1 MLLLSLPVLLANLLS
16 AYPAQYY
23 GEFHYSA
30 PLVPYFGVA
39 AAYGLGRLWRWL
51 ARRLDRS
58 SASFQHLPAAN
69 SATMAAVALVQNSRT
84 ALRPLVTGLLLVWIL
99 GWSIFT
105 YVEQGRGPW
114 GGRYDPAP
122 MTAHHRLLARFVA
135 QLPADAAVTATAA
148 VHPHVSHRRY
158 VYQFPLG
165 LDAPVPADWALLDVT
180 TNTDLAP
187 GDLKAQVDTM
197 LAADWGV
204 VDAADGFLLLHRG
217 APAKNIPPEFYT
229 FVRQPST
236 GALSQTPLSPPT
248 VTAEDWPR
256 WRQTRLVAT
265 WAAGADFDAT
275 QHAPRLDVLTPAR
288 K

>member
-1 MLLLSLPVLLANLLS
+1 MSIVNCQLSIKNPGLAAGSAVLLLSLAWFAVATFLIVPAHAVEIYGTAESTYFQRYGALGDSPVDIAKSFITQPQVVWQIALEPARVDYLRNLLAVFGWLPLLGLDVLLLSLPVLLANLLS

-122 MTAHHRLLARFVA
+122 
-135 QLPADAAVTATAA
+135 VTRTIA
-148 VHPHVSHRRY
+148 Y
-158 VYQFPLG
+158 W
-165 LDAPVPADWALLDVT
+165 PV
-180 TNTDLAP
+180 
-187 GDLKAQVDTM
+187 
-197 LAADWGV
+197 
-204 VDAADGFLLLHRG
+204 
-217 APAKNIPPEFYT
+217 
-229 FVRQPST
+229 
-236 GALSQTPLSPPT
+236 LSPNC
-248 VTAEDWPR
+248 PR
-256 WRQTRLVAT
+256 MRRSQPLP
-265 WAAGADFDAT
+265 
-275 QHAPRLDVLTPAR
+275 QSTPM
-288 K
+288 